1 MKFKQYDDGSC
12 DVEFSFKERI
22 VILRKGK
29 IHMSPEFLRHF
40 GNVLVKIVSDWNIN
54 FNEDIKKLETNAN
67 TPAIDLSD
75 KKL

>member
-1 MKFKQYDDGSC
+1 MKFNQHENGSC
-12 DVEFSFKERI
+12 DIEFSLKERI

-29 IHMSPEFLRHF
+29 IHMSPEFLKHF

-54 FNEDIKKLETNAN
+54 FNEDIKKLETTSN
-67 TPAIDLSD
+67 TPAIDLGD